1 MQQVQVT
8 LQQSLDNKKGK
19 LESFDSAQLSNSL
32 W

>member
-19 LESFDSAQLSNSL
+19 LDSAQLSNSL